1 MAAVPHTKSTVTDAS
16 RRASWVVVWTP
27 LTSTNNVGDAYDM
40 SAWSDRTAQVTGT
53 FGSATLIMQG
63 SNDGTNWFPLNNL
76 QGTAWSIAAA
86 AGGKGIAEVARYMR
100 PSTSGGD
107 GTQSL
112 TVTMLATGYKGN

>member
-1 MAAVPHTKSTVTDAS
+1 MAAVSHTKSTVTDAS

-27 LTSTNNVGDAYDM
+27 LTSANNVGDSFDM

-53 FGSATLIMQG
+53 FGSATVIMQG

-76 QGTAWSIAAA
+76 QGTAFSLTQ
-86 AGGKGIAEVARYMR
+86 AGAKGIAEVARYMR

-112 TVTMLATGYKGN
+112 TVTMVATGYKGN